1 MSRAGWCVETRRGV
15 SPEGRG
21 VSGLCVCVFAW
32 MCVCASVC
40 PGRRELKPSVS
51 AQQCDLTLVRAALVE
66 LVVGKSSAMS

>member
-1 MSRAGWCVETRRGV
+1 MCGDQERGNSRG
-15 SPEGRG
+15 
-21 VSGLCVCVFAW
+21 SGGEWAVCMCVCVDV
-32 MCVCASVC
+32 CVCASVC